1 MIYVNKADSTP
12 LYQQLYTSIIE
23 EITNGSLPKD
33 SALPPIRTLSE
44 KLNISLNT
52 VSKAY
57 LQLTAE
63 GYVRSVPGSGYY
75 VEDISNT
82 FLDTLSVPPVS
93 KKIISSISGQN
104 PAPKA
109 TPVRYDFKHDVDPDN
124 SLYRIRLNDYIR
136 NLPTV
141 TVGGVTYKFVN
152 GIGFGIDGYC
162 CEEGDRQRAA
172 GRQDIN
178 YSAIAVK
185 GCLFRFKP
193 YGADITVDGETRHYD
208 KVWLAPT
215 MFGKYYGGGM
225 KVAPE
230 QDRNNPQHTVTNVV
244 IHGTGRLKTLIR
256 FAKIF
261 SGEHTKYTDMVDI
274 RTGHEV
280 RVVFDRPCAL
290 QIDGETVKNVTEYTV
305 RYE

>member
-1 MIYVNKADSTP
+1 MNYLFFNPSAKNGKAAEDLQLIKKTLDGQDVEIYAVTDIDDYVSVIDKIQPEDIVYIVGGDGTLNRFINDSTN
-12 LYQQLYTSIIE
+12 LRILGDIFFY
-23 EITNGSLPKD
+23 
-33 SALPPIRTLSE
+33 SAGTG
-44 KLNISLNT
+44 N
-52 VSKAY
+52 
-57 LQLTAE
+57 
-63 GYVRSVPGSGYY
+63 
-75 VEDISNT
+75 
-82 FLDTLSVPPVS
+82 
-93 KKIISSISGQN
+93 
-104 PAPKA
+104 
-109 TPVRYDFKHDVDPDN
+109 DFKHDVDPDN

-141 TVGGVTYKFVN
+141 TVGGVTYKFIN

-162 CEEGDRQRAA
+162 CEEGDRQRVA
-172 GRQDIN
+172 GRQEIN
-178 YSAIAVK
+178 YLAIAVK

-193 YGADITVDGETRHYD
+193 YGADITVDGETRHYN

-230 QDRNNPQHTVTNVV
+230 QDRNNPQHTVTSVV

-290 QIDGETVKNVTEYTV
+290 QIDGETVRNVTEYTV

>member
-1 MIYVNKADSTP
+1 MNYLFYNPSARNGKAAEDLQLIKKTLDGQDVEIYAVTDIDDYVSVIDKIQPEDIVYIVGGDGTLNRFINDSTN
-12 LYQQLYTSIIE
+12 LRILGDIFFY
-23 EITNGSLPKD
+23 
-33 SALPPIRTLSE
+33 SAGTG
-44 KLNISLNT
+44 N
-52 VSKAY
+52 
-57 LQLTAE
+57 
-63 GYVRSVPGSGYY
+63 
-75 VEDISNT
+75 
-82 FLDTLSVPPVS
+82 
-93 KKIISSISGQN
+93 
-104 PAPKA
+104 
-109 TPVRYDFKHDVDPDN
+109 DFKHDVDPDN

-141 TVGGVTYKFVN
+141 TVGGVTYKFIN

-230 QDRNNPQHTVTNVV
+230 QDRNNPQHTVTSVV

-256 FAKIF
+256 FTKIF

>member
-1 MIYVNKADSTP
+1 MNYLFYNPSARNGKAAEDLQLIKKTLDGQDVEIYAVTDIDDYVSVIDKIQPEDIVYIVGGDGTLNRFINDSTN
-12 LYQQLYTSIIE
+12 LRILGDIFFY
-23 EITNGSLPKD
+23 
-33 SALPPIRTLSE
+33 SAGTG
-44 KLNISLNT
+44 N
-52 VSKAY
+52 
-57 LQLTAE
+57 
-63 GYVRSVPGSGYY
+63 
-75 VEDISNT
+75 
-82 FLDTLSVPPVS
+82 
-93 KKIISSISGQN
+93 
-104 PAPKA
+104 
-109 TPVRYDFKHDVDPDN
+109 DFKHDVDPDN

-162 CEEGDRQRAA
+162 CEEGDRKRAA
-172 GRQDIN
+172 GKQDIN

-185 GCLFRFKP
+185 GCLFSFKP

-215 MFGKYYGGGM
+215 MFGKYYGGGR

-256 FAKIF
+256 FTKIF

>member
-1 MIYVNKADSTP
+1 MNYLFYNPSARNGKAAEDLQLIKKTLDGQDVEIYAVTDIDDYVSVIDKIQPEDIVYIVGGDGTLNRFINDSTN
-12 LYQQLYTSIIE
+12 LRILGDIFFY
-23 EITNGSLPKD
+23 
-33 SALPPIRTLSE
+33 SAGTG
-44 KLNISLNT
+44 N
-52 VSKAY
+52 
-57 LQLTAE
+57 
-63 GYVRSVPGSGYY
+63 
-75 VEDISNT
+75 
-82 FLDTLSVPPVS
+82 
-93 KKIISSISGQN
+93 
-104 PAPKA
+104 
-109 TPVRYDFKHDVDPDN
+109 DFKHDVDPDN

-230 QDRNNPQHTVTNVV
+230 QDRNNPQHTVTSVV

>member
-1 MIYVNKADSTP
+1 MNYLFFNPSAKNGKAAEDLQLIKKTLDGQDVEIYAVTDIDDYVSVIDKIQPEDIVYIVGGDGTLNRFINDSTN
-12 LYQQLYTSIIE
+12 LRILGDIFFY
-23 EITNGSLPKD
+23 
-33 SALPPIRTLSE
+33 SAGTG
-44 KLNISLNT
+44 N
-52 VSKAY
+52 
-57 LQLTAE
+57 
-63 GYVRSVPGSGYY
+63 
-75 VEDISNT
+75 
-82 FLDTLSVPPVS
+82 
-93 KKIISSISGQN
+93 
-104 PAPKA
+104 
-109 TPVRYDFKHDVDPDN
+109 DFKHDVDPDN

-141 TVGGVTYKFVN
+141 TVGGVTYKFIN

-172 GRQDIN
+172 GRQEIN

-193 YGADITVDGETRHYD
+193 YGADITVDGETRHYN

-230 QDRNNPQHTVTNVV
+230 QDRNNPQHTVTSVV

-290 QIDGETVKNVTEYTV
+290 QIDGETVRNVTEYTV

>member
-1 MIYVNKADSTP
+1 MNYLFYNPSARNGKAAEDLQLIKKTLDGQEVEIYAVTDIDDYVSVIDKIQPEDIVYIVGGDGTLNRFINDSTN
-12 LYQQLYTSIIE
+12 LRILGDIFFY
-23 EITNGSLPKD
+23 
-33 SALPPIRTLSE
+33 SAGTG
-44 KLNISLNT
+44 N
-52 VSKAY
+52 
-57 LQLTAE
+57 
-63 GYVRSVPGSGYY
+63 
-75 VEDISNT
+75 
-82 FLDTLSVPPVS
+82 
-93 KKIISSISGQN
+93 
-104 PAPKA
+104 
-109 TPVRYDFKHDVDPDN
+109 DFKHDVDPDN

-136 NLPTV
+136 DLPTV
-141 TVGGVTYKFVN
+141 TVSGVTYRFIN

-185 GCLFRFKP
+185 GCLFGFKP

-215 MFGKYYGGGM
+215 MFGRYYGGGM

-230 QDRNNPQHTVTNVV
+230 QDRNNPQHTVTSVV

>member
-1 MIYVNKADSTP
+1 MNYLFYNPSARNGKAAEDLQLIKKTLDGQDVEIYAVTDIDDYVSVIDKIQPEDIVYIVGGDGTLNRFINDSTN
-12 LYQQLYTSIIE
+12 LRILGDIFFY
-23 EITNGSLPKD
+23 
-33 SALPPIRTLSE
+33 SAGTG
-44 KLNISLNT
+44 N
-52 VSKAY
+52 
-57 LQLTAE
+57 
-63 GYVRSVPGSGYY
+63 
-75 VEDISNT
+75 
-82 FLDTLSVPPVS
+82 
-93 KKIISSISGQN
+93 
-104 PAPKA
+104 
-109 TPVRYDFKHDVDPDN
+109 DFKHDVDPDN

-178 YSAIAVK
+178 YSSIAVK

-230 QDRNNPQHTVTNVV
+230 QDRNNPQHTVTSVV

-261 SGEHTKYTDMVDI
+261 SGEHAKYTDMVDI

>member
-1 MIYVNKADSTP
+1 MNYLFYNPSARNGKAAEDLQLIKKTLDGQDVEIYAVTDIDDYVSVIDKIQPEDIVYIVGGDGTLNRFINDSTN
-12 LYQQLYTSIIE
+12 LRILGDIFFY
-23 EITNGSLPKD
+23 
-33 SALPPIRTLSE
+33 SAGTG
-44 KLNISLNT
+44 N
-52 VSKAY
+52 
-57 LQLTAE
+57 
-63 GYVRSVPGSGYY
+63 
-75 VEDISNT
+75 
-82 FLDTLSVPPVS
+82 
-93 KKIISSISGQN
+93 
-104 PAPKA
+104 
-109 TPVRYDFKHDVDPDN
+109 DFKHDVDPDN

-136 NLPTV
+136 SLPTV

-172 GRQDIN
+172 GKQDIN

-256 FAKIF
+256 FTKIF
-261 SGEHTKYTDMVDI
+261 SGEHTKCTDMVDI

>member
-1 MIYVNKADSTP
+1 MNYLFYNPSARNGKAAEDLQLIKKTLDGQDVEIYAVTDIDDYVSVIDRIQPEDIVYIVGGDGTLNRFINDSTN
-12 LYQQLYTSIIE
+12 LRILGDIFFY
-23 EITNGSLPKD
+23 
-33 SALPPIRTLSE
+33 SAGTG
-44 KLNISLNT
+44 N
-52 VSKAY
+52 
-57 LQLTAE
+57 
-63 GYVRSVPGSGYY
+63 
-75 VEDISNT
+75 
-82 FLDTLSVPPVS
+82 
-93 KKIISSISGQN
+93 
-104 PAPKA
+104 
-109 TPVRYDFKHDVDPDN
+109 DFKHDVDPDN

-141 TVGGVTYKFVN
+141 TVSGVTYRFIN

-162 CEEGDRQRAA
+162 CEEGDRQRSA

-185 GCLFRFKP
+185 GCLFGFKP

-215 MFGKYYGGGM
+215 MFGRYYGGGM

-230 QDRNNPQHTVTNVV
+230 QDRNNSQHTVTSVV

-261 SGEHTKYTDMVDI
+261 SGEHTKYTDMVDM

>member
-1 MIYVNKADSTP
+1 MNYLFYNPSARNGKAAEDLQLIKKTLDGQDVEIYAVTDIDDYVSVIDKIQPEDIVYIVGGDGTLNRFINDSTN
-12 LYQQLYTSIIE
+12 LRIL
-23 EITNGSLPKD
+23 G
-33 SALPPIRTLSE
+33 
-44 KLNISLNT
+44 
-52 VSKAY
+52 
-57 LQLTAE
+57 
-63 GYVRSVPGSGYY
+63 
-75 VEDISNT
+75 DI
-82 FLDTLSVPPVS
+82 FFY
-93 KKIISSISGQN
+93 
-104 PAPKA
+104 PAG
-109 TPVRYDFKHDVDPDN
+109 TGNDFKHDVDPDN

-136 NLPTV
+136 SLPTV

-162 CEEGDRQRAA
+162 CEEGDRKRAA
-172 GRQDIN
+172 GKQDIN

-230 QDRNNPQHTVTNVV
+230 QDRNNPQHTVTSVV

>member
-1 MIYVNKADSTP
+1 MNYLFYNPSARNGRAAEDLQLIKKTLDGQDVEIYAVTDIDDYVSVIDKIQPEDIVYIVGGDGTLNRFINDSTN
-12 LYQQLYTSIIE
+12 LRILGDIFFY
-23 EITNGSLPKD
+23 
-33 SALPPIRTLSE
+33 SAGTG
-44 KLNISLNT
+44 N
-52 VSKAY
+52 
-57 LQLTAE
+57 
-63 GYVRSVPGSGYY
+63 
-75 VEDISNT
+75 
-82 FLDTLSVPPVS
+82 
-93 KKIISSISGQN
+93 
-104 PAPKA
+104 
-109 TPVRYDFKHDVDPDN
+109 DFKHDVDPDN

-162 CEEGDRQRAA
+162 CEEGDRKRAA
-172 GRQDIN
+172 GKQDIN

-185 GCLFRFKP
+185 GCLFSFKP

-215 MFGKYYGGGM
+215 MFGRYYGGGM

-256 FAKIF
+256 FTKIF
-261 SGEHTKYTDMVDI
+261 SGEHTKYTDMVDM

>member
-1 MIYVNKADSTP
+1 MNYLFYNPSARNGKAAEDLQLIKKTLDGQDVEIYAVTDIDDYVSVIDKIQPEDIVYIVGGDGTLNRFINDSTN
-12 LYQQLYTSIIE
+12 LRILGDIFFY
-23 EITNGSLPKD
+23 
-33 SALPPIRTLSE
+33 SAGTG
-44 KLNISLNT
+44 N
-52 VSKAY
+52 
-57 LQLTAE
+57 
-63 GYVRSVPGSGYY
+63 
-75 VEDISNT
+75 
-82 FLDTLSVPPVS
+82 
-93 KKIISSISGQN
+93 
-104 PAPKA
+104 
-109 TPVRYDFKHDVDPDN
+109 DFKHDVDPDN

-185 GCLFRFKP
+185 GCLFGFKP

-215 MFGKYYGGGM
+215 MFGRYYGGGM

-230 QDRNNPQHTVTNVV
+230 QDRNNSQHTVTSVV

>member
-1 MIYVNKADSTP
+1 MNYLFYNPSARNGKAAEDLQLIKKTLDGQDVEIYAVTDIDDYVSVIDKIQPEDIVYIVGGDGTLNRFINDSTNIRI
-12 LYQQLYTSIIE
+12 LGDIFFY
-23 EITNGSLPKD
+23 
-33 SALPPIRTLSE
+33 SAGTG
-44 KLNISLNT
+44 N
-52 VSKAY
+52 
-57 LQLTAE
+57 
-63 GYVRSVPGSGYY
+63 
-75 VEDISNT
+75 
-82 FLDTLSVPPVS
+82 
-93 KKIISSISGQN
+93 
-104 PAPKA
+104 
-109 TPVRYDFKHDVDPDN
+109 DFKHDVDPDN

-141 TVGGVTYKFVN
+141 TVGGVNYKFVN

-178 YSAIAVK
+178 YSSIAVK

-230 QDRNNPQHTVTNVV
+230 QDRNNPQHTVTSVV

-261 SGEHTKYTDMVDI
+261 SGEHAKYTDMVDI

>member
-1 MIYVNKADSTP
+1 MNYLFYNPSARNGKAAEDFQLIKKTLDGQDVEIYAVTDIDDYVSVIDRIQPEDIVYIVGGDGTLNRFINDSTN
-12 LYQQLYTSIIE
+12 LRIL
-23 EITNGSLPKD
+23 G
-33 SALPPIRTLSE
+33 
-44 KLNISLNT
+44 
-52 VSKAY
+52 
-57 LQLTAE
+57 
-63 GYVRSVPGSGYY
+63 
-75 VEDISNT
+75 DI
-82 FLDTLSVPPVS
+82 FFY
-93 KKIISSISGQN
+93 
-104 PAPKA
+104 PAG
-109 TPVRYDFKHDVDPDN
+109 TGNDFKHDVDPDN

-136 NLPTV
+136 DLPTV
-141 TVGGVTYKFVN
+141 TVSGVTYRFIN

-172 GRQDIN
+172 GRQNIN

-230 QDRNNPQHTVTNVV
+230 QDRNNPQHTVTSVV

>member
-1 MIYVNKADSTP
+1 MNYLFYNPSARNGKAAEDLQLIKKTLDGQDVEIYAVTDIDDYVSVIDKIQPEDIVYIVGGDGTLNRFINDSTN
-12 LYQQLYTSIIE
+12 LRIL
-23 EITNGSLPKD
+23 G
-33 SALPPIRTLSE
+33 
-44 KLNISLNT
+44 
-52 VSKAY
+52 
-57 LQLTAE
+57 
-63 GYVRSVPGSGYY
+63 
-75 VEDISNT
+75 DI
-82 FLDTLSVPPVS
+82 FFY
-93 KKIISSISGQN
+93 
-104 PAPKA
+104 PAG
-109 TPVRYDFKHDVDPDN
+109 TGNDFKHDVDPDN

-136 NLPTV
+136 SLPTV

-162 CEEGDRQRAA
+162 CEEGDRKRAA
-172 GRQDIN
+172 GKQDIN

-215 MFGKYYGGGM
+215 MFGKYYSGGM

-256 FAKIF
+256 FTKIF

>member
-1 MIYVNKADSTP
+1 MNYLFYNPSARNGKAAEDLQLIKKTLDGQDVEIYAVTDIDDYVSVIDKIQPEDIVYIVGGDGTLNRFINDSTN
-12 LYQQLYTSIIE
+12 LRILGDVFFY
-23 EITNGSLPKD
+23 
-33 SALPPIRTLSE
+33 SAGTG
-44 KLNISLNT
+44 N
-52 VSKAY
+52 
-57 LQLTAE
+57 
-63 GYVRSVPGSGYY
+63 
-75 VEDISNT
+75 
-82 FLDTLSVPPVS
+82 
-93 KKIISSISGQN
+93 
-104 PAPKA
+104 
-109 TPVRYDFKHDVDPDN
+109 DFKHDVDPDN

-193 YGADITVDGETRHYD
+193 YGADITVDGETIHYD

-225 KVAPE
+225 KAPE

>member
-1 MIYVNKADSTP
+1 MNYLFYNPSARNGKAAEDLQLIKKTLDGQDVEIYAVTDIDDYVSVIDKIQPEDIVYIVGGDGTLNRFINDSTN
-12 LYQQLYTSIIE
+12 LRILGDIFFY
-23 EITNGSLPKD
+23 
-33 SALPPIRTLSE
+33 SAGTG
-44 KLNISLNT
+44 N
-52 VSKAY
+52 
-57 LQLTAE
+57 
-63 GYVRSVPGSGYY
+63 
-75 VEDISNT
+75 
-82 FLDTLSVPPVS
+82 
-93 KKIISSISGQN
+93 
-104 PAPKA
+104 
-109 TPVRYDFKHDVDPDN
+109 DFKHDVDPDN

-141 TVGGVTYKFVN
+141 TVDGVTYKFVN

-172 GRQDIN
+172 GKQDIN

-256 FAKIF
+256 FTKIF

>member
-1 MIYVNKADSTP
+1 MNYLFFNPSAKNGKAAEDLQLIKKTLDGQDVEIYAVTDIDDYVSVIDKIQPEDIVYIVGGDGTLNRFINDSTN
-12 LYQQLYTSIIE
+12 LRILGDIFFY
-23 EITNGSLPKD
+23 
-33 SALPPIRTLSE
+33 SAGTG
-44 KLNISLNT
+44 N
-52 VSKAY
+52 
-57 LQLTAE
+57 
-63 GYVRSVPGSGYY
+63 
-75 VEDISNT
+75 
-82 FLDTLSVPPVS
+82 
-93 KKIISSISGQN
+93 
-104 PAPKA
+104 
-109 TPVRYDFKHDVDPDN
+109 DFKHDVDPDN

-141 TVGGVTYKFVN
+141 TVGGVTYKFIN
-152 GIGFGIDGYC
+152 GVGFGIDGYC

-172 GRQDIN
+172 GRQEIN

-193 YGADITVDGETRHYD
+193 YGADITVDGETRHYN

-215 MFGKYYGGGM
+215 MFGRYYGGGM

-230 QDRNNPQHTVTNVV
+230 QDRNNPQHTVTSVV

>member
-1 MIYVNKADSTP
+1 MNYLFYNPSARNGKAAEDLQLIKKTLDGQDVEIYAVTDIDDYVSVIDKIQPEDIVYIVGGDGTLNRFINDSTN
-12 LYQQLYTSIIE
+12 LRILGDIFFY
-23 EITNGSLPKD
+23 
-33 SALPPIRTLSE
+33 SAGTG
-44 KLNISLNT
+44 N
-52 VSKAY
+52 
-57 LQLTAE
+57 
-63 GYVRSVPGSGYY
+63 
-75 VEDISNT
+75 
-82 FLDTLSVPPVS
+82 
-93 KKIISSISGQN
+93 
-104 PAPKA
+104 
-109 TPVRYDFKHDVDPDN
+109 DFKHDVDPDN

-141 TVGGVTYKFVN
+141 TVDGVTYKFVN

-162 CEEGDRQRAA
+162 CEEGDRQRVA
-172 GRQDIN
+172 GKQDIN

-256 FAKIF
+256 FTKIF

>member
-1 MIYVNKADSTP
+1 MNYLFYNPSARNGKAAEDLQLIKKTLDGQDVEIYAVTDIDDYVSVIDKIQPEDIVYIVGGDGTLNRFINDSTN
-12 LYQQLYTSIIE
+12 LRILGDIFFY
-23 EITNGSLPKD
+23 
-33 SALPPIRTLSE
+33 SAGTG
-44 KLNISLNT
+44 N
-52 VSKAY
+52 
-57 LQLTAE
+57 
-63 GYVRSVPGSGYY
+63 
-75 VEDISNT
+75 
-82 FLDTLSVPPVS
+82 
-93 KKIISSISGQN
+93 
-104 PAPKA
+104 
-109 TPVRYDFKHDVDPDN
+109 DFKHDVDPDN

-193 YGADITVDGETRHYD
+193 YGADITVDGETRHYN

-215 MFGKYYGGGM
+215 MFGRYYGGGM

-230 QDRNNPQHTVTNVV
+230 QDRNNPQHTVTSVV

>member
-1 MIYVNKADSTP
+1 MNYLFFNPSAKNGKAAEDLQLIKKTLDGQDVEIYAVTDIDDYVSVIDKIQPEDIVYIVGGDGTLNRFINDSTN
-12 LYQQLYTSIIE
+12 LRILGDIFFY
-23 EITNGSLPKD
+23 
-33 SALPPIRTLSE
+33 SAGTG
-44 KLNISLNT
+44 N
-52 VSKAY
+52 
-57 LQLTAE
+57 
-63 GYVRSVPGSGYY
+63 
-75 VEDISNT
+75 
-82 FLDTLSVPPVS
+82 
-93 KKIISSISGQN
+93 
-104 PAPKA
+104 
-109 TPVRYDFKHDVDPDN
+109 DFKHDVDPDN

-141 TVGGVTYKFVN
+141 TVGGVTYKFIN
-152 GIGFGIDGYC
+152 GVGFGIDGYC

-172 GRQDIN
+172 GKQEIN

-193 YGADITVDGETRHYD
+193 YGADITVDGETRHYN

-230 QDRNNPQHTVTNVV
+230 QDRNNPQHTVTSVV

-290 QIDGETVKNVTEYTV
+290 QIDGETVRNVTEYTV

>member
-1 MIYVNKADSTP
+1 MNYLFYNPSARNGKAAEDLQLIKKTLDGQDVEIYAVTDIDDYVSVIDRIQPEDIVYIVGGDGTLNRFINDSTN
-12 LYQQLYTSIIE
+12 LRIL
-23 EITNGSLPKD
+23 G
-33 SALPPIRTLSE
+33 
-44 KLNISLNT
+44 
-52 VSKAY
+52 
-57 LQLTAE
+57 
-63 GYVRSVPGSGYY
+63 
-75 VEDISNT
+75 DI
-82 FLDTLSVPPVS
+82 FFY
-93 KKIISSISGQN
+93 
-104 PAPKA
+104 PAG
-109 TPVRYDFKHDVDPDN
+109 TGNDFKHDVDPDN

-136 NLPTV
+136 DLPTV
-141 TVGGVTYKFVN
+141 TVSGVTYRFIN

-162 CEEGDRQRAA
+162 CEEGDRQLAA

-185 GCLFRFKP
+185 GCLFGFKP

-215 MFGKYYGGGM
+215 MFGRYYGGGM

-230 QDRNNPQHTVTNVV
+230 QDRNNPQHTVTSVV

>member
-1 MIYVNKADSTP
+1 MNYLFYNPSARNGKAAEDLQLIKKTLDGQDVEIYAVTDIDDYVSVIDKIQPEDIVYIVGGDGTLNRFINDSTN
-12 LYQQLYTSIIE
+12 LRIL
-23 EITNGSLPKD
+23 G
-33 SALPPIRTLSE
+33 
-44 KLNISLNT
+44 
-52 VSKAY
+52 
-57 LQLTAE
+57 
-63 GYVRSVPGSGYY
+63 
-75 VEDISNT
+75 DI
-82 FLDTLSVPPVS
+82 FFY
-93 KKIISSISGQN
+93 
-104 PAPKA
+104 PAG
-109 TPVRYDFKHDVDPDN
+109 TGNDFKHDVDPDN

-136 NLPTV
+136 SLPTV

-162 CEEGDRQRAA
+162 CEEGDRKRAA
-172 GRQDIN
+172 GKQDIN

-256 FAKIF
+256 FTKIF

>member
-1 MIYVNKADSTP
+1 MNYLFYNPSAKNGKAAEDLQLIKKTLDGQDVEIYAVTDIDDYVSVIDKIQPEDIVYIVGGDGTLNRFINDSTN
-12 LYQQLYTSIIE
+12 LRILGDIFFY
-23 EITNGSLPKD
+23 
-33 SALPPIRTLSE
+33 SAGTG
-44 KLNISLNT
+44 N
-52 VSKAY
+52 
-57 LQLTAE
+57 
-63 GYVRSVPGSGYY
+63 
-75 VEDISNT
+75 
-82 FLDTLSVPPVS
+82 
-93 KKIISSISGQN
+93 
-104 PAPKA
+104 
-109 TPVRYDFKHDVDPDN
+109 DFKHDVDPDN

-230 QDRNNPQHTVTNVV
+230 QDRNNPQHTVTSVV

>member
-1 MIYVNKADSTP
+1 MNYLFYNPSARNGKAAEDLQLIKKTLDGQDVEIYAVTDIDDYVSVIDKIQPEDIVYIVGGDGTLNRFINDSTN
-12 LYQQLYTSIIE
+12 LRILGDIFFY
-23 EITNGSLPKD
+23 
-33 SALPPIRTLSE
+33 SAGTG
-44 KLNISLNT
+44 N
-52 VSKAY
+52 
-57 LQLTAE
+57 
-63 GYVRSVPGSGYY
+63 
-75 VEDISNT
+75 
-82 FLDTLSVPPVS
+82 
-93 KKIISSISGQN
+93 
-104 PAPKA
+104 
-109 TPVRYDFKHDVDPDN
+109 DFKHDVDPDN

-193 YGADITVDGETRHYD
+193 YGADITVDGETIHYD

-230 QDRNNPQHTVTNVV
+230 QDRNNPQHTVTSVV

>member
-1 MIYVNKADSTP
+1 MNYLFYNPSARNGKAAEDLQLIKKTLDGQDVEIYAVTDIDDYVSVIDKIQPEDIVYIVGGDGTLNRFINDSTN
-12 LYQQLYTSIIE
+12 LRILGDIFFY
-23 EITNGSLPKD
+23 
-33 SALPPIRTLSE
+33 SAGTG
-44 KLNISLNT
+44 N
-52 VSKAY
+52 
-57 LQLTAE
+57 
-63 GYVRSVPGSGYY
+63 
-75 VEDISNT
+75 
-82 FLDTLSVPPVS
+82 
-93 KKIISSISGQN
+93 
-104 PAPKA
+104 
-109 TPVRYDFKHDVDPDN
+109 DFKHDVDPDN

-162 CEEGDRQRAA
+162 CEEGDRKRAA
-172 GRQDIN
+172 GKQDIN

-185 GCLFRFKP
+185 GCLFSFKP

-256 FAKIF
+256 FTKIF

>member
-1 MIYVNKADSTP
+1 MNYLFYNPSARNGKAAEDLQLIKKTLDGQEVEIYAVTDIDDYVSVIDKIQPEDIVYIVGGDGTLNRFINDSTN
-12 LYQQLYTSIIE
+12 LRILGDIFFY
-23 EITNGSLPKD
+23 
-33 SALPPIRTLSE
+33 SAGTG
-44 KLNISLNT
+44 N
-52 VSKAY
+52 
-57 LQLTAE
+57 
-63 GYVRSVPGSGYY
+63 
-75 VEDISNT
+75 
-82 FLDTLSVPPVS
+82 
-93 KKIISSISGQN
+93 
-104 PAPKA
+104 
-109 TPVRYDFKHDVDPDN
+109 DFKHDVDPDN

-230 QDRNNPQHTVTNVV
+230 QDRNNPQHTVTSVV

-256 FAKIF
+256 FTKIF

>member
-1 MIYVNKADSTP
+1 MNYLFYNPSARNGKATEDLQLIKKTLDGQDVEIYAVTDIDDYVSVIDKIQPEDIVYIVGGDGTLNRFINDSTN
-12 LYQQLYTSIIE
+12 LRILGDIFFY
-23 EITNGSLPKD
+23 
-33 SALPPIRTLSE
+33 SAGTG
-44 KLNISLNT
+44 N
-52 VSKAY
+52 
-57 LQLTAE
+57 
-63 GYVRSVPGSGYY
+63 
-75 VEDISNT
+75 
-82 FLDTLSVPPVS
+82 
-93 KKIISSISGQN
+93 
-104 PAPKA
+104 
-109 TPVRYDFKHDVDPDN
+109 DFKHDVDPDN

-193 YGADITVDGETRHYD
+193 YGADITVDGETIHYD

-261 SGEHTKYTDMVDI
+261 SGEHTKYTDMVDT

>member
-1 MIYVNKADSTP
+1 MNYLFYNPSARNGKAAEDLQLIKKTLDGQDVEIYAVTDIDDYVSVIDKIQPEDIVYIVGGDGTLNRFINDSTN
-12 LYQQLYTSIIE
+12 LRIL
-23 EITNGSLPKD
+23 G
-33 SALPPIRTLSE
+33 
-44 KLNISLNT
+44 
-52 VSKAY
+52 
-57 LQLTAE
+57 
-63 GYVRSVPGSGYY
+63 
-75 VEDISNT
+75 DI
-82 FLDTLSVPPVS
+82 FFY
-93 KKIISSISGQN
+93 
-104 PAPKA
+104 PAG
-109 TPVRYDFKHDVDPDN
+109 TGNDFKHDVDPDN

-162 CEEGDRQRAA
+162 CEEGDRKRAA
-172 GRQDIN
+172 GKQDIN

-185 GCLFRFKP
+185 GCLFSFKP

-256 FAKIF
+256 FTKIF

>member
-1 MIYVNKADSTP
+1 MNYLFYNPSARNGKAAEDLQLIKKTLDGQDVEIYAVTDIDDYVSVIDKIQPEDIVYIVGGDGTLNRFINDSTN
-12 LYQQLYTSIIE
+12 LRILGDIFFY
-23 EITNGSLPKD
+23 
-33 SALPPIRTLSE
+33 SAGTG
-44 KLNISLNT
+44 N
-52 VSKAY
+52 
-57 LQLTAE
+57 
-63 GYVRSVPGSGYY
+63 
-75 VEDISNT
+75 
-82 FLDTLSVPPVS
+82 
-93 KKIISSISGQN
+93 
-104 PAPKA
+104 
-109 TPVRYDFKHDVDPDN
+109 DFKHDVDPDN

-193 YGADITVDGETRHYD
+193 YGADITVDGETIHYD

>member
-1 MIYVNKADSTP
+1 MNYLFYNPSARNGKAAEDLQLIKKTLDGQDVEIYAVTDIDDYVSVIDKIQPEDIVYIVGGDGTLNRFINDSTN
-12 LYQQLYTSIIE
+12 LRILGDIFFY
-23 EITNGSLPKD
+23 
-33 SALPPIRTLSE
+33 SAGTG
-44 KLNISLNT
+44 N
-52 VSKAY
+52 
-57 LQLTAE
+57 
-63 GYVRSVPGSGYY
+63 
-75 VEDISNT
+75 
-82 FLDTLSVPPVS
+82 
-93 KKIISSISGQN
+93 
-104 PAPKA
+104 
-109 TPVRYDFKHDVDPDN
+109 DFKHDVDPDN

-162 CEEGDRQRAA
+162 CEEGDRQRVA
-172 GRQDIN
+172 GKQDIN

-185 GCLFRFKP
+185 GCLFSFKP

-256 FAKIF
+256 FTKIF

>member
-1 MIYVNKADSTP
+1 MNYLFFNPSAKNGKAAEDLQLIKKTLDGQDVEIYAVTDIDDYVSVIDKIQPEDIVYIVGGDGTLNRFINDSTN
-12 LYQQLYTSIIE
+12 LRILGDIFFY
-23 EITNGSLPKD
+23 
-33 SALPPIRTLSE
+33 SAGTG
-44 KLNISLNT
+44 N
-52 VSKAY
+52 
-57 LQLTAE
+57 
-63 GYVRSVPGSGYY
+63 
-75 VEDISNT
+75 
-82 FLDTLSVPPVS
+82 
-93 KKIISSISGQN
+93 
-104 PAPKA
+104 
-109 TPVRYDFKHDVDPDN
+109 DFKHDVDPDN

-141 TVGGVTYKFVN
+141 TVGGVTYKFIN

-172 GRQDIN
+172 GKQEIN

-193 YGADITVDGETRHYD
+193 YGADITVDGETRHYN

-230 QDRNNPQHTVTNVV
+230 QDRNNPQHTVTSVV
-244 IHGTGRLKTLIR
+244 IHGTGRIKTLIR
-256 FAKIF
+256 FTKIF

>member
-1 MIYVNKADSTP
+1 MNYLFYNPSARNGKAAEDLQLIKKTLDGQDVEIYAVTDIDDYVSVIDKIQPEDIVYIVGGDGTLNRFINDSTN
-12 LYQQLYTSIIE
+12 LRILGDIFFY
-23 EITNGSLPKD
+23 
-33 SALPPIRTLSE
+33 SAGTG
-44 KLNISLNT
+44 N
-52 VSKAY
+52 
-57 LQLTAE
+57 
-63 GYVRSVPGSGYY
+63 
-75 VEDISNT
+75 
-82 FLDTLSVPPVS
+82 
-93 KKIISSISGQN
+93 
-104 PAPKA
+104 
-109 TPVRYDFKHDVDPDN
+109 DFKHDVDPDN

-136 NLPTV
+136 SLPTV

-256 FAKIF
+256 FTKIF
-261 SGEHTKYTDMVDI
+261 SGEHTKCTDMVDT

>member
-1 MIYVNKADSTP
+1 MNYLFYNPSARNGKAAEDLQLIKKTLDGQDVEIYAVTDIDDYVSVIDKIQPEDIVYIVGGDGTLNRFINDSTN
-12 LYQQLYTSIIE
+12 LRILGDIFFY
-23 EITNGSLPKD
+23 
-33 SALPPIRTLSE
+33 SAGTG
-44 KLNISLNT
+44 N
-52 VSKAY
+52 
-57 LQLTAE
+57 
-63 GYVRSVPGSGYY
+63 
-75 VEDISNT
+75 
-82 FLDTLSVPPVS
+82 
-93 KKIISSISGQN
+93 
-104 PAPKA
+104 
-109 TPVRYDFKHDVDPDN
+109 DFKHDVDPDN

-136 NLPTV
+136 SLPTV

-172 GRQDIN
+172 GKQDIN

-244 IHGTGRLKTLIR
+244 IHGTGRLKTFIR
-256 FAKIF
+256 FTKIF

>member
-1 MIYVNKADSTP
+1 MNYLFYNPSARNGKAAEDLQLIKKTLDGQDVEIYAVTDIDDYVSVIDKIQPEDIVYIVGGDGTLNRFINDSTN
-12 LYQQLYTSIIE
+12 LRILGDIFFY
-23 EITNGSLPKD
+23 
-33 SALPPIRTLSE
+33 SAGTG
-44 KLNISLNT
+44 N
-52 VSKAY
+52 
-57 LQLTAE
+57 
-63 GYVRSVPGSGYY
+63 
-75 VEDISNT
+75 
-82 FLDTLSVPPVS
+82 
-93 KKIISSISGQN
+93 
-104 PAPKA
+104 
-109 TPVRYDFKHDVDPDN
+109 DFKHDVDPDN

-136 NLPTV
+136 SLPTV

-172 GRQDIN
+172 GKQDIN

-256 FAKIF
+256 FTKIF
-261 SGEHTKYTDMVDI
+261 FGEHTKCTDMVDI

>member
-1 MIYVNKADSTP
+1 MNYLFYNPSARNGKAAEDLQLIKKTLDGQDVEIYAVTDIDDYVSVIDRIQPEDIVYIVGGDGTLNRFINDSTN
-12 LYQQLYTSIIE
+12 LRIL
-23 EITNGSLPKD
+23 G
-33 SALPPIRTLSE
+33 
-44 KLNISLNT
+44 
-52 VSKAY
+52 
-57 LQLTAE
+57 
-63 GYVRSVPGSGYY
+63 
-75 VEDISNT
+75 DI
-82 FLDTLSVPPVS
+82 FFY
-93 KKIISSISGQN
+93 
-104 PAPKA
+104 PAG
-109 TPVRYDFKHDVDPDN
+109 TGNDFKHDVDPDN

-141 TVGGVTYKFVN
+141 TVSGVTYRFIN

-215 MFGKYYGGGM
+215 MFGRYYGGGM

-230 QDRNNPQHTVTNVV
+230 QDRNNSQHTVTSVV

>member
-1 MIYVNKADSTP
+1 MNYLFYNPSARNGKAAEDLQLIKKTLDGQDVEIYAVTDIDDYVSVIDKIQPEDIVYIVGGDGTLNRFINDSTN
-12 LYQQLYTSIIE
+12 LRILGDIFFY
-23 EITNGSLPKD
+23 
-33 SALPPIRTLSE
+33 SAGTG
-44 KLNISLNT
+44 N
-52 VSKAY
+52 
-57 LQLTAE
+57 
-63 GYVRSVPGSGYY
+63 
-75 VEDISNT
+75 
-82 FLDTLSVPPVS
+82 
-93 KKIISSISGQN
+93 
-104 PAPKA
+104 
-109 TPVRYDFKHDVDPDN
+109 DFKHDVDPDN

-136 NLPTV
+136 SLPTV

-162 CEEGDRQRAA
+162 CEEGDRKRAA
-172 GRQDIN
+172 GKQDIN

-193 YGADITVDGETRHYD
+193 YGADITVDGQTRHYD

-256 FAKIF
+256 FTKIF